1 MAYTHLYWFSWAAL
15 GIILVQ
21 DTTPLTKGEPPGQG
35 CSPSGDEQV
44 RDLHRIILKQV
55 NFYKGIEPKT
65 FDCIGSTFVPKTRFT
80 TYLTP
85 PSTEKWQDYAI
96 WKVLFH
102 SKMIISRRFAWF
114 YRFTDELAT
123 FHPQD
128 PAIFYAEKT
137 LNSGF
142 SKVQ

>member
-1 MAYTHLYWFSWAAL
+1 
-15 GIILVQ
+15 
-21 DTTPLTKGEPPGQG
+21 
-35 CSPSGDEQV
+35 
-44 RDLHRIILKQV
+44 
-55 NFYKGIEPKT
+55 
-65 FDCIGSTFVPKTRFT
+65 
-80 TYLTP
+80 LTP

-114 YRFTDELAT
+114 SRFTDELAT